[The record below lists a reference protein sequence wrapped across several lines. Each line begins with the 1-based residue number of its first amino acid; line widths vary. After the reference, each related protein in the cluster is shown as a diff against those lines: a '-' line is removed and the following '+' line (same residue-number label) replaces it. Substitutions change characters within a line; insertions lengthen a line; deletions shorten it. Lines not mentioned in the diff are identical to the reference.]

1 MQSPSL
7 PGRRLFAAALFV
19 AAILVLAL
27 QFVSPS
33 RVVVSVGETGTT
45 TTSLGNFFT
54 YRDAAVVAVAGCVL
68 GTSGTYLLTDRDGRT
83 DATGAPGRSEI
94 PTTPDPVPAGAS
106 ETPSASEPN
115 GREPSDDLLE
125 RRREEWAETAERLA
139 NNEREIY
146 ETVLDADGVLPQ
158 SEVVE
163 RTDLSKATVS
173 RGLDSL
179 ETKNLVE
186 RKRRG
191 MGNVV
196 LLL

>member
-33 RVVVSVGETGTT
+33 RVVVSVGENGAT

-68 GTSGTYLLTDRDGRT
+68 GTSGTYLLTGSDVRTGSTDGSA
-83 DATGAPGRSEI
+83 DAGSQ
-94 PTTPDPVPAGAS
+94 PT
-106 ETPSASEPN
+106 ETPAAPAPSP
-115 GREPSDDLLE
+115 REPSEDLLE
-125 RRREEWAETAERLA
+125 RRREEWEDNAERLA
-139 NNEREIY
+139 NNERRIY
-146 ETVLDADGVLPQ
+146 ETVLEADGVLGQ
-158 SEVVE
+158 SEIVE
-163 RTDLSKATVS
+163 QTDLSKATVS